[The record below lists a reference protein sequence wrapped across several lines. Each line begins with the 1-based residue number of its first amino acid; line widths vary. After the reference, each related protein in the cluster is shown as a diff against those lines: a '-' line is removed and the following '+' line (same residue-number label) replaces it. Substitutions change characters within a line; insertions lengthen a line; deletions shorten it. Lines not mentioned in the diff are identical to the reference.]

1 MTRIKVKNL
10 VSGAVLDMD
19 VEPDGTAQEILKS
32 AAAYW
37 GEPPT
42 AFVLRRAGKV
52 LGRSTTIV
60 EASIEEDEVLEFLSE
75 AEARRTVLLLVSAGG
90 QSVRVEADTVL
101 GRDVL
106 GPFVEKTQEA
116 DRISGRHVSVWHR
129 EGIFAVEDGAG
140 GHPSRNGTTLNGQSI
155 RGRGLVPVRDGDV
168 LGMARVLHLTVR
180 IVQGE

>member
-10 VSGAVLDMD
+10 ASGAVLDMD

-37 GEPPT
+37 GNAAT

-52 LGRSTTIV
+52 LARTTTVV
-60 EASIEEDEVLEFLSE
+60 EASIEEGEVLEFVSE
-75 AEARRTVLLLVSAGG
+75 AEARKSVLLLESAGG
-90 QSVRVEADTVL
+90 QSLRVEADTVL

-106 GPFVEKTQEA
+106 GAFVGTSQEA
-116 DRISGRHVSVWHR
+116 DRISGRHVSLWHR

-155 RGRGLVPVRDGDV
+155 RGRGRVPLRDGDV